1 MITGLTSGSYQ
12 NMQLNAGLF
21 IKNLNYSNVANA
33 AALAALIETNRAS
46 VLGATYGGGFFRCV
60 PSLRPIPVDGAR
72 AAFVGGEV
80 NDGWDVR
87 ISTTLKEA
95 TPDNFKLALMS
106 CDKVTNGK
114 VTTLTIRTEIKN
126 ADYLSNICW
135 VGDLADG
142 QFVLIEIANALNV
155 NGSTFRFVDRGEG
168 TLPVEFMGH
177 LSSVLNTDAAPCKVV
192 FFDKAT

>member
-1 MITGLTSGSYQ
+1 
-12 NMQLNAGLF
+12 
-21 IKNLNYSNVANA
+21 
-33 AALAALIETNRAS
+33 
-46 VLGATYGGGFFRCV
+46 
-60 PSLRPIPVDGAR
+60 
-72 AAFVGGEV
+72 
-80 NDGWDVR
+80 
-87 ISTTLKEA
+87 
-95 TPDNFKLALMS
+95 MS

>member
-21 IKNLNYSNVANA
+21 IKNLNYSSVANA
-33 AALAALIETNRAS
+33 AALAALIETNRAN
-46 VLGATYGGGFFRCV
+46 VLGATYGGGSFRCV
-60 PSLRPIPVDGAR
+60 PALRTIPVDGAR
-72 AAFVGGEV
+72 AAFVGSEV

-87 ISTTLKEA
+87 LSTTLKEP

-106 CDKVTNGK
+106 CDKTTNGK
-114 VTTLTIRTEIKN
+114 VTTLTVRTEIKN

-142 QFVLIEIANALNV
+142 QYVLIEIANALNV
-155 NGSTFRFVDRGEG
+155 SGSVFRFVDRGEG

-177 LSSVLNTDAAPCKVV
+177 LSSVLNTDTAPCKVV